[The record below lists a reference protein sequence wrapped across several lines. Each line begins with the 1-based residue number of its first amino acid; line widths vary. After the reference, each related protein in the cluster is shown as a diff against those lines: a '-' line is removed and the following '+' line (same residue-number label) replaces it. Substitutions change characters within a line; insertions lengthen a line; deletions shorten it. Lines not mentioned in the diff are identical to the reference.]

1 MSPTLRLALWDH
13 IVRSLNLAAPLKLI
27 LLVIANYIEPN
38 GALSRVPLNLLN
50 RDSHLETSELRPL
63 LLSLEA
69 RDLVRKVTVHSEG
82 GGPTI
87 ALYSLS
93 PNLLRAVQNSNK
105 CSSPQVF

>member
-38 GALSRVPLNLLN
+38 GDLSRIPLNLLS
-50 RDSHLETSELRPL
+50 RDSNLETSELHLL

-69 RDLVRKVTVHSEG
+69 RDLVRKVTVHPEG
-82 GGPTI
+82 GGPTVS
-87 ALYSLS
+87 LYSLS
-93 PNLLRAVQNSNK
+93 PSLLRTVQK
-105 CSSPQVF
+105 PK